1 MLTAPFEENH
11 QVICHFFHQ
20 VNLAKLNMNSNC
32 KPVVQHHTLGHAH
45 MRPYQEASKQI
56 YSNISEHVS
65 CNTTHAG
72 SVWAQGDEAASKG
85 ERTMTKQ

>member
-1 MLTAPFEENH
+1 
-11 QVICHFFHQ
+11 
-20 VNLAKLNMNSNC
+20 
-32 KPVVQHHTLGHAH
+32 